1 MILSVKILNVIKL
14 KDIFCSMV
22 ENQDTITVHYRSFV
36 EKWCIFSI
44 IFSGVTTLV
53 LDWTWHLWHDKKCLA
68 VSTILWK
75 LAGHIYS
82 RHVYTQKHIG

>member
-36 EKWCIFSI
+36 EK
-44 IFSGVTTLV
+44 
-53 LDWTWHLWHDKKCLA
+53 
-68 VSTILWK
+68 
-75 LAGHIYS
+75 
-82 RHVYTQKHIG
+82 